1 MDTSVIFARH
11 IMENLTG
18 DAMMMIAERLKD
30 HDRRLDRLEREYD
43 EFTASSRNAVRQ
55 LVGDWVK
62 LLMDATQNPNINW
75 SQVNLV
81 IDKMRE
87 FACGEVKK

>member
-1 MDTSVIFARH
+1 
-11 IMENLTG
+11 
-18 DAMMMIAERLKD
+18 MMMIAERLKD